1 VNEPASSWNEPVFDP
16 LDECQSDES
25 EFEFEIGSGDDSLEG
40 ENDEWL
46 QESKRARTGDTFSSS
61 VDVSQPMPRLDYE
74 DIPILFQG
82 PADAEKVNR
91 FFVVERRTEP
101 MPGEDVSTKG
111 FTPGIEGFEVWKR
124 GDYGCGLRSALDRC
138 PHYDTNNG
146 GYNKLRRLSKRR
158 DIPLEY
164 LPQGTRTVDR
174 GMHRLFLS
182 NEDKFQTEIDDLDL
196 EGIFKDSIVQQHP
209 KDPTKMRIAARNK

>member
-124 GDYGCGLRSALDRC
+124 GDYGCGL
-138 PHYDTNNG
+138 
-146 GYNKLRRLSKRR
+146 
-158 DIPLEY
+158 
-164 LPQGTRTVDR
+164 
-174 GMHRLFLS
+174 
-182 NEDKFQTEIDDLDL
+182 
-196 EGIFKDSIVQQHP
+196 
-209 KDPTKMRIAARNK
+209 